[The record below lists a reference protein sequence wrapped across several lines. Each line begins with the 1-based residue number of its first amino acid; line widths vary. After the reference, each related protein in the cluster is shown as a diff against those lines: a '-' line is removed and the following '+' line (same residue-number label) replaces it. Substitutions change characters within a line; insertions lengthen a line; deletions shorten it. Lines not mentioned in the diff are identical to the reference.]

1 MKPTDF
7 AHHLTTFLTDYLAG
21 QRQVSPHTIQAYRDV
36 FVLFLRF
43 CRDRY
48 GVEPER
54 LHLAQIDAD
63 RIVSFLEYLCMER
76 QASVGTRNHRLAALH
91 AFFRY
96 LQTEEP
102 AMLLPCQR
110 ILAIPFQRADADPR
124 RVSLDGGRRRHSAS
138 TRPHHTGRATRC
150 SPVESAL

>member
-7 AHHLTTFLTDYLAG
+7 VRHLTAFLTDYLAG

-43 CRDRY
+43 CRDQY
-48 GVEPER
+48 GAEPER
-54 LHLAQIDAD
+54 LHLAQIDSD
-63 RIVSFLEYLCMER
+63 LIVAFLEYLRTER
-76 QASVGTRNHRLAALH
+76 QVSVGTRNHRLAALH

-102 AMLLPCQR
+102 AMLVQCQR
-110 ILAIPFQRADADPR
+110 ILAIPFQRPMQTPVEYLSTEDVAAILHQPDLTTRAGR
-124 RVSLDGGRRRHSAS
+124 RVVSL
-138 TRPHHTGRATRC
+138 
-150 SPVESAL
+150 